1 MDFKNIINTS
11 SYDFLRNDINLK
23 DRIILLVVGGSY
35 GYGLN
40 METSD
45 IDLRGIA
52 VERKEVLL
60 GLDNFDNFDIFEDK
74 HTDTSIYS
82 LKKIFNLLT
91 KCNPNVI
98 EIIGSDPNNVALITP
113 SGKKI
118 LENINIFLSQKAI
131 ASFGGYSS
139 NQLRR
144 LQNSLIIDS
153 GQDLKE
159 EQLLKTLKS
168 QMINLQER
176 YPTFNMDFEIL
187 NSEKPDFEKEI
198 CFNANFKNYPV
209 RDIEN
214 IFSEISNTIKMYGK
228 LNNRNKKKNEDSL
241 YKHGMH
247 SIRVL
252 QMGTEILEGKG
263 VLTKR
268 TANREFLLNIRNKKI
283 SFDEIFTILD
293 SLEKD
298 FQYAAKN
305 TTLPKEP
312 NYKEVQDLLLDI
324 YKDFNF
330 GG

>member
-98 EIIGSDPNNVALITP
+98 EILGSDPNNIVLITP

-144 LQNSLIIDS
+144 LQNSLIVDS